1 MSPPGPRIAF
11 EWIEVAL
18 AAPDRAE
25 PDPHH
30 PERLRSYTR
39 IPALAGRILRVLHR
53 RDGPDMIVISAI
65 STEEPG
71 HDEDEL

>member
-1 MSPPGPRIAF
+1 MRRIAF

-18 AAPDRAE
+18 AAPDRVEA
-25 PDPHH
+25 DPHH
-30 PERLRSYTR
+30 PERSRSYERT
-39 IPALAGRILRVLHR
+39 PAFGRRILRVVHR